1 MDDAVRLGVDVGG
14 TFTDVVLVADGT
26 VTTAKVPTTPTDQ
39 SEGVLRGIDRACDEA
54 GIDPSRV
61 DSFRHATT
69 VSTNALLEGEGAET
83 ALVTTEGFAD
93 VLAIGRQDRPAL
105 YDLTAERP
113 DPLVPAERRFEV
125 PERATPAGVEDPV
138 DEAAVRDVATRIPDE
153 VESVAVC
160 LLHAYAHP
168 ENEQRVAAVLSEEL
182 AASVTASHEV
192 LPTVREYERTATTA
206 ADAAVTPTTDAYV
219 GTLEAHTADRG
230 LPAPW
235 IMQSNGG
242 VAEAATVREHA
253 VTTALSGPAAGVV
266 GAALFEP
273 TDAAGAISFDMGG
286 TSTDVGLV
294 RDGGVER
301 TTEADVGGHPIGVPT
316 VDVET
321 VGAGGGSI
329 ARVDSGGALRV
340 GPHSAGAAPGPA
352 CYGLGG
358 EDPTVTDACLALGYL
373 GAGTELGGDVTLDG
387 DEAHAVLSEL
397 ADATGLADAAAAA
410 SGVYDVATA
419 RMARAIRRVT
429 VERGHDPRDFDL
441 VAFGGAGPM
450 FAAALAG
457 QLGVRRVRVPLGNGV
472 LSALGLLAADEHHD
486 AVRTVRTTLDDADPA
501 AVRAQFADLEAS
513 VLSDA
518 SEPEAA
524 TIDRSADC
532 RYAGQSHELT
542 VAIDEAFDPAA
553 VASRFHDV
561 HERAR
566 GFAMQDE
573 PIEVVTLQVGTTIE
587 SRTPDI
593 SHDGTRSTP
602 TGSRRA
608 VFDDGRHETPV
619 YDRDELAAGT
629 TVSGPAICEGG
640 ESTVV
645 VPPDWTVRVDERGT
659 LALEV
664 AG

>member
-14 TFTDVVLVADGT
+14 TFTDVALVADGT
-26 VTTAKVPTTPTDQ
+26 VTTAKVPTTPADQ

-54 GIDPSRV
+54 GIDPAAV

-69 VSTNALLEGEGAET
+69 VSTNALLEGAGAET

-93 VLAIGRQDRPAL
+93 VLAIGRQDRPSL

-113 DPLVPAERRFEV
+113 DPLVPEERRFEV
-125 PERATPAGVEDPV
+125 AERATPAGVEDPV
-138 DEAAVRDVATRIPDE
+138 DEAAVRDLATRIPDE
-153 VESVAVC
+153 VASVAVC

-168 ENEQRVAAVLSEEL
+168 ENEQRVAAVLRAEL
-182 AASVTASHEV
+182 DATVTASHEV

-206 ADAAVTPTTDAYV
+206 ADAALTPPIDAYV
-219 GTLEAHTADRG
+219 GTLSDRAQERG

-273 TDAAGAISFDMGG
+273 DDAAGAISFDMGG

-294 RDGGVER
+294 RDGDVER
-301 TTEADVGGHPIGVPT
+301 TTGAEIGGHPIGVPM

-329 ARVDSGGALRV
+329 ARVDSGGAIRV
-340 GPHSAGAAPGPA
+340 GPDSAGADPGPA
-352 CYGLGG
+352 CYGRGG
-358 EDPTVTDACLALGYL
+358 DHPTVTDACLVLGYL
-373 GAGTELGGDVTLDG
+373 DDGTELGDDVTLDG
-387 DEAHAVLSEL
+387 EVASVVLDDLAGEA
-397 ADATGLADAAAAA
+397 GLADAAAAA

-450 FAAALAG
+450 FAAALADR
-457 QLGVRRVRVPLGNGV
+457 LGVRRVWVPRANGV

-486 AVRTVRTTLDDADPA
+486 AVRTVRTTLDEADPA
-501 AVRAQFADLEAS
+501 AVREQFADLEAS
-513 VLSDA
+513 VLSSA
-518 SEPEAA
+518 SDPEAA

-542 VAIDEAFDPAA
+542 VAIGEEFDPAA
-553 VASRFHDV
+553 VASRFHEV
-561 HERAR
+561 HERTR

-573 PIEVVTLQVGTTIE
+573 PIEVVTLHVGATNEAHAPEIVHE
-587 SRTPDI
+587 
-593 SHDGTRSTP
+593 GTRSAP
-602 TGSRRA
+602 TDTRGA
-608 VFDDGRHETPV
+608 LFDEVRHETPV
-619 YDRDELAAGT
+619 YDRDELASDT
-629 TVSGPAICEGG
+629 SVPGPAICEGG

-645 VPPDWTVRVDERGT
+645 VPPDWTARVDERGT